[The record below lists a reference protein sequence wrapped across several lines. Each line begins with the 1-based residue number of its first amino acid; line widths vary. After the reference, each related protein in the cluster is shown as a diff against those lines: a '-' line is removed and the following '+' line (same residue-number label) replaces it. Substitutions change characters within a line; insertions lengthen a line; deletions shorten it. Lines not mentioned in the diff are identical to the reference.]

1 MTKFLKNKYRLV
13 FLLVIIINL
22 AFGIVPPKVS
32 GLTNSTYYKSL
43 ISDWRIKNTE
53 VLTTFDVTQEK
64 IDLNLLDADFVIIVC
79 SEEFNYENRIKC
91 MRSSVSLT
99 SGASENETINLG
111 DVDLTHLS
119 IATVTRSDATYIFI
133 PEDYFVIP
141 SYRDKLRAY
150 FQSLRRSADVVSGS
164 LAEVQEDQ
172 LPKEDLF
179 NSVLTEIALYTLF
192 ILFMFSLFYRLLV
205 DLVNKPSDFLK
216 FETYRRLYQGFFSKV
231 STLSRY
237 LHDLFVPI
245 VFSLLIATILIF
257 LILSIRDTSTPDI
270 SYAYKYVTS
279 ILKPQ
284 NIGKVFSKGS
294 VFRKLLLGYFFLLGG
309 SIAILTL
316 SDLPQLISVSAK
328 KLFGRKIKES
338 GVKYLI
344 PLMVVFSLV
353 VSLIFGL
360 IQTYIIILATLVVVL
375 YLIYVWDTSKTS
387 KYKYSRRE
395 QFIFIGGFIV
405 IALLMSI
412 FFKNDA
418 GSSSYDVAEED
429 LIGVKDNIVLLPYD
443 KYHPKYV
450 IFKDH
455 MISGQHPIFVDD
467 FLVYHPDF
475 KFIQNKNIKD
485 FSSDENFY
493 ILKFGSAE
501 IKKEIATNTTLLQAL
516 TGGTKGRTF
525 YIENLETTLI
535 KNNYSIEL
543 EVECR
548 VINKPVNV
556 DVRYTVKKGTS
567 ATQKKETLIYFPG
580 CLTLENS
587 ATYGV
592 PISFLDDLKADLVLM
607 ELMNIDRGIR
617 SVKLFL
623 NNQKQP
629 LQFINED
636 NIRMDEVYFLE
647 RKKGDKIVVYSHSL
661 MKEISLNRVGETQ
674 NISEVL
680 NRFGPEGNLR
690 NPFRIWSVD
699 NGVIVKNDF
708 VN

>member
-1 MTKFLKNKYRLV
+1 
-13 FLLVIIINL
+13 
-22 AFGIVPPKVS
+22 
-32 GLTNSTYYKSL
+32 
-43 ISDWRIKNTE
+43 
-53 VLTTFDVTQEK
+53 
-64 IDLNLLDADFVIIVC
+64 
-79 SEEFNYENRIKC
+79 
-91 MRSSVSLT
+91 
-99 SGASENETINLG
+99 
-111 DVDLTHLS
+111 
-119 IATVTRSDATYIFI
+119 
-133 PEDYFVIP
+133 
-141 SYRDKLRAY
+141 
-150 FQSLRRSADVVSGS
+150 
-164 LAEVQEDQ
+164 
-172 LPKEDLF
+172 
-179 NSVLTEIALYTLF
+179 
-192 ILFMFSLFYRLLV
+192 
-205 DLVNKPSDFLK
+205 
-216 FETYRRLYQGFFSKV
+216 
-231 STLSRY
+231 
-237 LHDLFVPI
+237 
-245 VFSLLIATILIF
+245 
-257 LILSIRDTSTPDI
+257 
-270 SYAYKYVTS
+270 
-279 ILKPQ
+279 
-284 NIGKVFSKGS
+284 
-294 VFRKLLLGYFFLLGG
+294 
-309 SIAILTL
+309 
-316 SDLPQLISVSAK
+316 
-328 KLFGRKIKES
+328 
-338 GVKYLI
+338 
-344 PLMVVFSLV
+344 
-353 VSLIFGL
+353 
-360 IQTYIIILATLVVVL
+360 
-375 YLIYVWDTSKTS
+375 
-387 KYKYSRRE
+387 
-395 QFIFIGGFIV
+395 
-405 IALLMSI
+405 LMSI

-418 GSSSYDVAEED
+418 GSSSYDVAKED

-623 NNQKQP
+623 NNQEQP